1 VSTNDPAPNVGAET
15 GISPGQAWGVP
26 EQAEPELV
34 VRGDDADLARALA
47 GSQPGVL
54 VSFSPSPESD
64 LARAVGLQAGAP
76 RQGLALPM
84 DVLELEDGTL
94 CVNALVLGKAP
105 DRVRWRDRSFGVKL
119 RLEGRVS
126 GLDIPDATGVVV
138 ATGQWIR
145 GLDVVPRGHP
155 GDGKVEIHIYR
166 IRRADRKAMR
176 LRLPAGT
183 HLPHPGIVC
192 RTAVQLDLTF
202 ARSVHA
208 EIDGRP
214 TASLTTLRA
223 VLLPARY
230 RLLI

>member
-1 VSTNDPAPNVGAET
+1 
-15 GISPGQAWGVP
+15 
-26 EQAEPELV
+26 
-34 VRGDDADLARALA
+34 VRGGDADLAHALA
-47 GSQPGVL
+47 GSTAGAL
-54 VSFSPSPESD
+54 VAFSPSPDSD
-64 LARAVGLQAGAP
+64 VARAVGLQAGAP
-76 RQGLALPM
+76 PQGLALPM

-105 DRVRWRDRSFGVKL
+105 DHVRWRDRSFGVKL

-126 GLDIPDATGVVV
+126 GMDIADATGVVV

-145 GLDVVPRGHP
+145 GFDMVPRGHP
-155 GDGKVEIHIYR
+155 GDGKAEIHIYR

-176 LRLPAGT
+176 LRLPTGT

-192 RTAVQLDLTF
+192 RTAVQLAIDTG
-202 ARSVHA
+202 RSVPV

-214 TASLTTLRA
+214 VAATTTLRA
-223 VLLPARY
+223 TVIPARY